1 MKRARVQMFQ
11 SVVLAGAVMAA
22 GMLAAGFAPE
32 PKSFE
37 HDARWLD
44 DRLPEAEMTL
54 LKETE
59 GYAFPG
65 FEAYEGELKWLAN
78 EPDAES
84 LEGKILILQSFTT
97 ADAQRRTVLR
107 RAENLARRTADDAIF
122 IAVHT
127 PESAENAERFTA
139 RANIPVL
146 LDTTGRF
153 CDDMGFWKTPAAVVV
168 DRAGTIRMVGANVLQ
183 AARFIPEIV
192 AEASEGE
199 APKLPGR
206 DKRDEGKEEPS
217 GSGGGEVNFPEP
229 PSVSGANDLTNK
241 KGPNLVVQ
249 KYLGPEPN
257 TDGKVVMVVFWATW
271 CGPCIAGIPHQN
283 SLHNAFPDDLVI
295 IGLTNEDEG
304 VVNTFR
310 SRSDRP
316 RSEYVTAID
325 TQRRMI
331 DAVGNRGIPH
341 CIVMSSDGI
350 VRWQGHPARLTRATM
365 QAIVDANKALQSEA
379 GGGPMRWVVKKDDD
393 SKD

>member
-1 MKRARVQMFQ
+1 MKRSRIQMFQ
-11 SVVLAGAVMAA
+11 SAVLAGGVLAA
-22 GMLAAGFAPE
+22 GLLAAGFAPE

-37 HDARWLD
+37 HDAQWLD

-65 FEAYEGELKWLAN
+65 FEAYEGELEWLAN
-78 EPDAES
+78 EPAAES

-97 ADAQRRTVLR
+97 ADAQRRSVLR
-107 RAENLARRTADDAIF
+107 RAENLARRTAEDAIF

-139 RANIPVL
+139 RADIPVL

-153 CDDMGFWKTPAAVVV
+153 CDDMGFWKTPAAVVI
-168 DRAGTIRMVGANVLQ
+168 DQAGTIRMVGANVLQ
-183 AARFIPEIV
+183 AARFVPEIM

-199 APKLPGR
+199 APELPTR
-206 DKRDEGKEEPS
+206 AKRDEGKEEPS
-217 GSGGGEVNFPEP
+217 GSAGSDVDFPEP

-241 KGPNLVVQ
+241 KGPDLVVQ
-249 KYLGPEPN
+249 KYLGSEPN
-257 TDGKVVMVVFWATW
+257 TEGKVIMVEFWATW
-271 CGPCIAGIPHQN
+271 CGPCIAGIPHLN

-295 IGLTNEDEG
+295 IGVSDEDEG
-304 VVNTFR
+304 KVNGFR
-310 SRSDRP
+310 SNRRNP
-316 RSEYVTAID
+316 VFEYTIAID

-331 DAVGNRGIPH
+331 TTVGNRGIPH

-350 VRWQGHPARLTRATM
+350 VRWQGHPARLTTATM
-365 QAIVDANKALQSEA
+365 QAIVDANKAMNSES
-379 GGGPMRWVVKKDDD
+379 GGGPMRWVTKKDE